1 MSSPSLQNLRAQLRS
16 GRELQPPPPPTA
28 PLSAFPRP
36 PIKLCTAW
44 VLAHLCCNSISL
56 LMNEWQITFKKK
68 KKVPR
73 PREKQGNNPFFFFFF
88 EKIRCSLSLS
98 LFIYFT
104 RDLGFQARASKH
116 KKKKIQ
122 IDIHIVLTKYQ
133 PRYIHK
139 IINS

>member
-16 GRELQPPPPPTA
+16 GRELPTPPTA
-28 PLSAFPRP
+28 PLSAFPRL

-56 LMNEWQITFKKK
+56 LMNEWQITFQKKK
-68 KKVPR
+68 R
-73 PREKQGNNPFFFFFF
+73 FQGQEKNKETILFFFFFW
-88 EKIRCSLSLS
+88 ENKMLSLSLS

-139 IINS
+139 IIIS